1 MSTALLGRHLPS
13 DEVCFGERGS
23 RVRAQLMAYAGNIA
37 QALAGLQPGER
48 VVLACRDR
56 YCFAASLL
64 ACLAQGRVVLL
75 PENAQKEAL
84 SSLRQRMPVGA
95 VLTDQADVPGLDVRA
110 LEDPE
115 ARSDADFVCGLGPND
130 VAFVAFTSGSTGEP
144 QPHEKSLGQLTIEAE
159 NHVHELGLARA
170 RVVSAVPA
178 HHIYGLLFGMLAP
191 LLGGGS
197 VVRENAL
204 FPEAIG
210 DLISRHRASVL
221 VAVPAHLSVLAQLP
235 VQEWPTLTRIFS
247 SAGPLPPSTAA
258 TLRARGLCVVEIL
271 GSTETGGIAHRSA
284 DGSPFLTL
292 SPVEASVD
300 EDGVLYVSSPWLAP
314 WGSRVVR
321 TAERAELVSSGF
333 RHLGRVDSVVKVGGR
348 RVDLQDVEAQL
359 CRTPAVRQHV
369 CSRWMVA
376 LRAAWRCG
384 PWWRGQV
391 SPSKPCAE
399 ASRGALSPS
408 PGRGAIAWYP
418 SCRGARRAR
427 CGVRTSCVCLP
438 KQSPLRSPS
447 SCWWTPPGSTR
458 KRPARKDR

>member
-321 TAERAELVSSGF
+321 TAERAELVSGGF

-359 CRTPAVRQHV
+359 CRTAGVTAARVLAVD
-369 CSRWMVA
+369 
-376 LRAAWRCG
+376 G
-384 PWWRGQV
+384 G
-391 SPSKPCAE
+391 
-399 ASRGALSPS
+399 ASRGVALWAVVA
-408 PGRGAIAWYP
+408 GAGLTVEALRR
-418 SCRGARRAR
+418 SLARRFEPVTWPR
-427 CGVRTSCVCLP
+427 RYRLVSELPRSETGKVRRADL
-438 KQSPLRSPS
+438 LRLFAQAESAPEPELVLVD
-447 SCWWTPPGSTR
+447 TAGLD
-458 KRPARKDR
+458 A